1 MEVKYFEMT
10 VQRGEKIFKFL
21 VPEGS
26 SIGETYDAAF
36 DVLQY
41 MVNMAK
47 EAAEKARPVNL
58 QEASSTPDAAS
69 DVQAAN

>member
-10 VQRGEKIFKFL
+10 VQRGEKTFKFL

-47 EAAEKARPVNL
+47 EAAEKARPVHLN
-58 QEASSTPDAAS
+58 EEPAPAPATAD
-69 DVQAAN
+69 QAAN

>member
-1 MEVKYFEMT
+1 MEDVKYFEMT
-10 VQRGEKIFKFL
+10 IQRGEKTFKFL

-41 MVNMAK
+41 MINMAK

-58 QEASSTPDAAS
+58 DESASP
-69 DVQAAN
+69 AAN